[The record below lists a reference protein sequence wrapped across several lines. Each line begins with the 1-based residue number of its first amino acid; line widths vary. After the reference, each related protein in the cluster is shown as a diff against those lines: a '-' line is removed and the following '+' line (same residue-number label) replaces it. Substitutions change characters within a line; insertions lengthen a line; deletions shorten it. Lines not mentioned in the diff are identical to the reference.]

1 MPGDDPKEARQRA
14 LTFLRLAETS
24 AYPPAR
30 ERYAKLAYTWL
41 RLATELENG
50 RKRAVRQT
58 RLAAEL
64 ENGQDLLDGLN
75 ESEPI
80 KRTG

>member
-1 MPGDDPKEARQRA
+1 MPGDDPKEARQNA
-14 LTFLRLAETS
+14 LTFVRLAQTS

-30 ERYAKLAYTWL
+30 EQYAKLANSWL
-41 RLATELENG
+41 
-50 RKRAVRQT
+50 

-64 ENGQDLLDGLN
+64 ENDQDLLDGPN

-80 KRTG
+80 RRTG

>member
-58 RLAAEL
+58 RQHMAKARGRAREWS
-64 ENGQDLLDGLN
+64 G
-75 ESEPI
+75 PA
-80 KRTG
+80 

>member
-14 LTFLRLAETS
+14 LTFVRLAQTS
-24 AYPPAR
+24 GYPPAR
-30 ERYAKLAYTWL
+30 ERYAKLANSWL
-41 RLATELENG
+41 
-50 RKRAVRQT
+50 

-80 KRTG
+80 RRTG